1 MSGKPLSLSG
11 TRCCLTSLVKRLNPE
26 SIQKAHDIHKMAS
39 SLAFFEGMAFPD
51 ISTMT
56 GWSTPNVFIRHYL
69 HKIKSVMRAC
79 VVLSKTWEPARV
91 SSA

>member
-1 MSGKPLSLSG
+1 MSGKPLSLLG
-11 TRCCLTSLVKRLNPE
+11 TRCYLTSLIKRFNPE
-26 SIQKAHDIHKMAS
+26 SIPKTHDIRKMAS

-56 GWSTPNVFIRHYL
+56 GWSIPNVFIRHYL
-69 HKIKSVMRAC
+69 HEIKSVMRAC
-79 VVLSKTWEPARV
+79 VVLGKTWEPARV